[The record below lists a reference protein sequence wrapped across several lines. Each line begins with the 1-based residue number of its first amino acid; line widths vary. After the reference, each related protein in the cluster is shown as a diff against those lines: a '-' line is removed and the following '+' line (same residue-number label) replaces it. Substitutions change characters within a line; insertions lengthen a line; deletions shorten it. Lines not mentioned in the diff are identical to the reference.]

1 MKKRDFSDPFDAA
14 CPQLTVYKPAAST
27 RGDGVV
33 VFGETLH
40 ESCRLFDAEIRNARC
55 ERARAMAQARYAIF
69 LYEQLR
75 RFPVRIWPQVLCR
88 IHILCGKA
96 LETLNTRRHCPITS
110 RLREIDRFAA
120 DLLDYD
126 AL

>member
-1 MKKRDFSDPFDAA
+1 MLVASVRVLWRRRDM
-14 CPQLTVYKPAAST
+14 L
-27 RGDGVV
+27 
-33 VFGETLH
+33 
-40 ESCRLFDAEIRNARC
+40 
-55 ERARAMAQARYAIF
+55 YAIF

>member
-1 MKKRDFSDPFDAA
+1 MKKRDFSDPFEAA
-14 CPQLTVYKPAAST
+14 CPQLPTYKPAAST

-33 VFGETLH
+33 IFGETLH
-40 ESCRLFDAEIRNARC
+40 EACRGFDSEIRIAPN

-75 RFPVRIWPQVLCR
+75 RFPVRLWPQVLCR

-96 LETLNTRRHCPITS
+96 LDLLDDHRHCPITL

-126 AL
+126 SL